1 MDHIYSFCQTLY
13 NCIYLPV
20 HYYKN
25 GQLELVL
32 PDTGFPFDL
41 AEYHLPELISQGQA
55 VSYLVT
61 KEFNY
66 FGLIRNDQTDQSV
79 LIGPVISTL
88 PSPASVRNIMREYAI
103 SSEYKELLTE
113 LYQFMPIY
121 SFHQFCHFLSLFY
134 QELFDDVIDIESYL
148 NMHSTMEN
156 LSIASLHSVKSY
168 DAKEMEQFHNT
179 YHYEQL
185 YLEYVRNGNIDGLK
199 EFFSNSFSLQEG
211 QIADNTLRQAK
222 NILIVG
228 VTLATRCAIEGGMDI
243 ESAYQ
248 LSDIYIQEG
257 EKLQSTDALYRLQ
270 YDMLLDFTNRVAQ
283 TQIPRDTTSYIYKS
297 IQYIKQHTN
306 QAVSVSDVAAHVG
319 KSRSYLS
326 RCFKK
331 ELGFQMNEF
340 IMRCKLEEAKSLL
353 SYTDKPISEISNYLC
368 FSSQAY
374 FQNVFKK
381 KYGITPNEY
390 RRRPGMDSRTY

>member
-13 NCIYLPV
+13 NCTYLPM

-25 GQLELVL
+25 GHLELLL
-32 PDTGFPFDL
+32 PNTGFSFDL
-41 AEYHLPELISQGQA
+41 AEHHLSELISKGQA

-66 FGLIRNDQTDQSV
+66 FGLIQNNKTEQSI
-79 LIGPVISTL
+79 LIGPVISTR
-88 PSPASVRNIMREYAI
+88 PSPASIRNIMREYAI
-103 SSEYKELLTE
+103 PSESKELLTE
-113 LYQFMPIY
+113 LYQFTPIY
-121 SFHQFCHFLSLFY
+121 SFHQFCHFLALFY

-148 NMHSTMEN
+148 NIQPAAEN
-156 LSIASLHSVKSY
+156 FSIASLHSAKSY
-168 DAKEMEQFHNT
+168 DAKEMEHFHNT

-185 YLEYVRNGNIDGLK
+185 YLEYIRNGNVNGLK
-199 EFFSNSFSLQEG
+199 AFFSNAFSIQEG

-257 EKLQSTDALYRLQ
+257 EKLQNAEALYRLQ
-270 YDMLLDFTNRVAQ
+270 YNMLLDFTNRVAQ
-283 TQIPRDTTSYIYKS
+283 AQIPRDTTSDIYKS

-353 SYTDKPISEISNYLC
+353 TYTDKSISEISNYLC

-390 RRRPGMDSRTY
+390 RKRPGSH